1 MCVCAFLRMVRGGAL
16 SVCSGLGTHNPARLL
31 GTLADFTTI
40 LLHLMPLSAALV
52 VLAKSFRIMY
62 IRFD

>member
-1 MCVCAFLRMVRGGAL
+1 MGRCQFVVVLELTTPHGCW
-16 SVCSGLGTHNPARLL
+16 